1 MCDIMAV
8 SLPVFEPFDCTDAA
22 SSGPRWRRW
31 LARFEVMMSGM
42 KIGVDSNEDKLQR
55 KSLLLHYIGGEGFDV
70 YETLKADDDD
80 YAAVKKKLTD
90 YFMPKTNVQY
100 ERYVFRDAKQKDG
113 ETLDQFCTRLRKLAI
128 NCDYGG
134 TKEDEIKTQI
144 IHGCMSTSLR
154 KKALGKV
161 MTLDEVLEAGRSAE
175 QTKSRVTVME
185 NRSANTETVK
195 ATKQF
200 QVTYLYQHLHKLE
213 LLK

>member
-1 MCDIMAV
+1 MAV

-90 YFMPKTNVQY
+90 YFMPKLMSNMNAMCFVMPNK
-100 ERYVFRDAKQKDG
+100 RMV
-113 ETLDQFCTRLRKLAI
+113 KLW
-128 NCDYGG
+128 
-134 TKEDEIKTQI
+134 
-144 IHGCMSTSLR
+144 TSSVP
-154 KKALGKV
+154 A
-161 MTLDEVLEAGRSAE
+161 
-175 QTKSRVTVME
+175 
-185 NRSANTETVK
+185 
-195 ATKQF
+195 
-200 QVTYLYQHLHKLE
+200 
-213 LLK
+213 